1 MCGLDTS
8 TRSGAVIASRAVFRR
23 DPLAKVRDILARPDV
38 PYGVNGW
45 VVVMLTTGV
54 LACRCTTRWYRV
66 GSPPV
71 FTRTQSVRE
80 LRDLARRALGCVVSC
95 KLIVWVGCCSFYS
108 LKK

>member
-1 MCGLDTS
+1 
-8 TRSGAVIASRAVFRR
+8 
-23 DPLAKVRDILARPDV
+23 
-38 PYGVNGW
+38 
-45 VVVMLTTGV
+45 
-54 LACRCTTRWYRV
+54 
-66 GSPPV
+66 V